1 MTITELSIKR
11 PPLVIVI
18 FTVLA
23 VLGYFSYNQLRYEL
37 IPDVTPPYVTVMTN
51 YPGGSPNEVETSI
64 TKVVEDAV
72 SSVDKIKNIQS
83 SSFEGVSFVF
93 IEFTQS
99 ADVNIALQNV
109 QRKVGEIVNQL
120 PSDAKSPVISKFS
133 LTELPILRMGVT
145 ADMEPNEFYQF
156 MKDKV
161 KPQISKLAG
170 VGQVTFAGGEERE
183 IKINLDLEKL
193 NSYNIPVL
201 QVLQAIKTS
210 NMDFPVGK
218 IKDADGQYIV
228 RVSGKFSSLEE
239 LKNLIVSRSNE
250 GGNIKLQDVAEI
262 EDGTKEAES
271 YARLNGKSALGVLVQ
286 KQTDANAVE
295 VSRLVHQELKKIEAA
310 NADKRLKFDVAQDLS
325 SFTLDAA
332 RAVNKDLMIAVV
344 LVAIVM
350 LVFLHSLRNSVIV
363 MVAIPAS
370 LVSTFIGMYAFGF
383 SLNLMTLL
391 ALSLV
396 IGILVDDSIVVL
408 ENIYRHMELGKPK
421 KQAALEGRNEIGFAA
436 LSITLVDV
444 VVFLPLALIQGLIG
458 DIVRQF
464 ALVVVVSTLL
474 SLFVSF
480 TITPMLASRF
490 TKLQHLTKDTNM
502 GRFGLWVE
510 KAFDKL
516 TAKYTSI
523 LKLGMNNGWKVIAF
537 AGILL
542 VLSIALI
549 PAGFI
554 GSEFMPPSD
563 RGELSVILELPERI
577 NLEETNLI
585 TLEAERMISKMP
597 EVKKVFAN
605 AGASSEGFIGYTSN
619 SVAEL
624 NVSLVPKTQRSK
636 SDIQVSREIKE
647 KLLQIPS
654 VKPRVSP
661 IGIFGSSDMAPIALL
676 ISGPD
681 FNEVE
686 TTGKMIKEAVRKIP
700 GTADVRVS
708 SGEGK
713 PETRVEINREKMA
726 AFGIGLDQVA
736 ATLRVAFT
744 GDDES
749 KFRQGNDEY
758 DIRVVFDR
766 FDRNNTSDLGKITF
780 MNSRGERIE
789 LSQFAN
795 IYQTVGPTELS
806 RKNRTAAI
814 SLLSQA
820 VGRPSGDIAE
830 DIKKELKRLK
840 IPSNIEVTFEGDVQM
855 QEESFGSLFI
865 ALMVG
870 ILFVYLI
877 MVALYNSFVYPF
889 IVLFS
894 IPVAIVGAL
903 LAMGL
908 FVKSLNIFSILGIIM
923 LVGLVGK
930 NAILLVDRTN
940 QMRSEG
946 MPMFEALIDAGQTR
960 LRPILMTTFAMVFGM
975 LPIAISMGA
984 SSELKSGLATALI
997 GGLISSLLLT
1007 LVLVP
1012 VVYIKVEHLKVK
1024 LTDIINRFKGKASPK
1039 EKAPEPE
1046 FAAPVAEEEPGGRFS
1061 FRKMIKGFSIF
1072 MTLIFIADSSSSAQE
1087 QVRKLTLKEA
1097 VAIAMEQNREL
1108 KVAYF
1113 DKEKNEKKVKEAYG
1127 NAMPTITGS
1136 GQYARNLKLPVFY
1149 MPSFSFD
1156 PDAGITM
1163 GPSQAMEMGLKNN
1176 FTGTI
1181 SAEWPLYQG
1190 AIYAGIRAAKIV
1202 DNISSENIVNTRA
1215 ATITEVKKAY
1225 FNVLIV
1231 KEQYN
1236 LISQSIKRG
1245 SQALKDARLLFGQG
1259 LASEL
1264 DTLRAFVAVENLK
1277 PALIKTGNGISI
1289 AKSYLVNLLGLP
1301 ANEIIEP
1308 ADSLTSGD
1316 FLKEFNLSGASIEE
1330 ALNKRPELSL
1340 LDLQIK
1346 ANDELINAEVAG
1358 HMPTLA
1364 AFGQLQT
1371 VLQADNYRLNQ
1382 RWPASAVIG
1391 LNLSVPIFSGFK
1403 TEARI
1408 EQARIEKMKL
1418 ETQFDNLK
1426 ALIATDVKVNTSNV
1440 AEAFRRIE
1448 AQTQTV
1454 KSAERSYELTRSR
1467 WLKGL
1472 SRQNEL
1478 FDAELALTQAKTNYL
1493 QAIYDYLVAGAE
1505 LEKALGRAGR

>member
-37 IPDVTPPYVTVMTN
+37 IPDVTPPFVTVMTV

-64 TKVVEDAV
+64 TKVMEDAV
-72 SSVDKIKNIQS
+72 SSIDKIKSIRGS
-83 SSFEGVSFVF
+83 STEGVSFLF

-109 QRKVGEIVNQL
+109 QRKVGEVVNQL
-120 PSDAKSPVISKFS
+120 PYGAKSPVISKFS

-145 ADMEPNEFYQF
+145 AEMPPEELYQF
-156 MKDKV
+156 MKDKI
-161 KPQISKLAG
+161 KPEISKLAG
-170 VGQVTFAGGEERE
+170 VGQVTFAGGEQRE
-183 IKINLDLEKL
+183 IKVNLDLDKL

-201 QVLQAIKTS
+201 QVLQAVKSS
-210 NMDFPVGK
+210 NIDFPVGK
-218 IKDADGQYIV
+218 IKDSDGQYIV
-228 RVSGKFSSLEE
+228 RVSGKFSSLDE
-239 LKNLIVSRSNE
+239 LRDLIVSRSAQ
-250 GGNIKLQDVAEI
+250 GGSIKLKDIAEI

-271 YARLNGKSALGVLVQ
+271 YSRLNGRSALGVLVQ

-295 VSRLVHQELKKIEAA
+295 VSRLVNEKLKKIEAA
-310 NADKRLKFDVAQDLS
+310 NKDKNLRFDVAQDLS
-325 SFTLDAA
+325 GFTLDAA
-332 RAVNKDLMIAVV
+332 RAVNRDLLIAIV

-363 MVAIPAS
+363 MIAIPAS
-370 LVSTFIGMYAFGF
+370 LVSTFIAMYAFGF

-408 ENIYRHMELGKPK
+408 ENIYRHMELGKP
-421 KQAALEGRNEIGFAA
+421 QRLAALEGRNEIGFAA

-444 VVFLPLALIQGLIG
+444 VVFLPLAMIQGLIG

-464 ALVVVVSTLL
+464 AMVVVVSTLL

-490 TKLQHLTKDTNM
+490 TKLQRLTGNTAM
-502 GRFGLWVE
+502 GRFGLRVE
-510 KAFDKL
+510 KNFDRISE
-516 TAKYTSI
+516 KYAGL
-523 LKLGMNNGWKVIAF
+523 LKLGLNNGWKVIAL
-537 AGILL
+537 AGLLL

-549 PAGFI
+549 PTGFI

-563 RGELSVILELPERI
+563 RGELSVILELPEKI

-585 TLEAERMISKMP
+585 TLQAEKMISKMP

-619 SVAEL
+619 NIAEL
-624 NVSLVPKTQRSK
+624 NVSLVPKTQRMK
-636 SDIQVSREIKE
+636 SDIQLSRQMKE
-647 KLLQIPS
+647 KLLAIPG

-661 IGIFGSSDMAPIALL
+661 IGIFGSSDMSPIELL

-681 FNEVE
+681 YNEVE
-686 TTGKMIKEAVRKIP
+686 KAANTIKDAVQKIP
-700 GTADVRVS
+700 GTADVRLS

-713 PETRVEINREKMA
+713 PETKVEIDRAKMA
-726 AFGIGLDQVA
+726 SFGIGLDQVA
-736 ATLRVAFT
+736 ATLRVAYT

-749 KFRQGNDEY
+749 KFRHGNDEY
-758 DIRVVFDR
+758 DIRIILDR
-766 FDRNNTSDLGKITF
+766 FDRNKTSDLGNITF
-780 MNSRGERIE
+780 MNNRGENIR
-789 LSQFAN
+789 LFQFAD
-795 IYQTVGPTELS
+795 IYQTIGPAQLS

-820 VGRPSGDIAE
+820 VGRPSGDIGE
-830 DIKKELKRLK
+830 DIKNGLAKLKL
-840 IPSNIEVTFEGDVQM
+840 PPEIEVTFEGDLQM

-903 LAMGL
+903 LAMAL
-908 FVKSLNIFSILGIIM
+908 FMKTLNIFSILGIIM

-946 MPMFEALIDAGQTR
+946 MAMKDALVEAGQTR

-975 LPIAISMGA
+975 LPIAISMSA
-984 SSELKSGLATALI
+984 TSELKSGLATALI
-997 GGLISSLLLT
+997 GGLISSLMLT

-1012 VVYIKVEHLKVK
+1012 VVYVKVENLKVK
-1024 LTDIINRFKGKASPK
+1024 VINFIKRFKGKGSSEEKSP
-1039 EKAPEPE
+1039 ESDVTQ
-1046 FAAPVAEEEPGGRFS
+1046 PVEEEEPGTFS
-1061 FRKMIKGFSIF
+1061 FRKMLKGFSIF
-1072 MTLIFIADSSSSAQE
+1072 MAALFILSSTSYSQS
-1087 QVRKLTLKEA
+1087 VRRLTLKDA
-1097 VAIAMEQNREL
+1097 VSIAIEQNRNL
-1108 KVAYF
+1108 KIAYY
-1113 DKEKNEKKVKEAYG
+1113 DKDKNEQRIKEAYG
-1127 NAMPTITGS
+1127 NAMPTVTGT
-1136 GQYARNLKLPVFY
+1136 GQYIRNLKLPVFY
-1149 MPSFSFD
+1149 MPGFSFD
-1156 PDAGITM
+1156 QYGHFLL
-1163 GPSQAMEMGLKNN
+1163 GPSQPLEIGLKNN
-1176 FTGTI
+1176 FSGTI

-1190 AIYAGIRAAKIV
+1190 AVYAGIRAAKIV
-1202 DNISSENIVNTRA
+1202 DEISAENIINTRA
-1215 ATITEVKKAY
+1215 STITDVKKAY
-1225 FNVLIV
+1225 YNILIV
-1231 KEQYN
+1231 REQYN
-1236 LISQSIKRG
+1236 LLTQSIKRG
-1245 SQALKDARLLFGQG
+1245 SQALKDVKLLFEQG
-1259 LASEL
+1259 LAGEL
-1264 DTLRAFVAVENLK
+1264 DTLRAFVAVENMK
-1277 PALIKTGNGISI
+1277 PLLIKTENGISI
-1289 AKSYLVNLLGLP
+1289 AKSYLGNLLGLP
-1301 ANEIIEP
+1301 SGDVIEP
-1308 ADSLTSGD
+1308 ADSLTAAELTRQYD
-1316 FLKEFNLSGASIEE
+1316 FSGASTQE
-1330 ALNKRPELSL
+1330 ALSRRPELSL

-1346 ANDELINAEVAG
+1346 ANDELINAEIAG
-1358 HMPTLA
+1358 HLPTLA
-1364 AFGQLQT
+1364 AFGQLKAE
-1371 VLQADNYRLNQ
+1371 LQADTYNFNQ

-1391 LNLSVPIFSGFK
+1391 LSLSVPIFSGFRTDAK
-1403 TEARI
+1403 I

-1418 ETQFDNLK
+1418 ETQLENLK
-1426 ALIATDVKVNTSNV
+1426 DLIATDVKVNASSV
-1440 AEAFRRIE
+1440 EEAHRRIE
-1448 AQTQTV
+1448 AQRQTV

-1472 SRQNEL
+1472 SRQTEL

-1493 QAIYDYLVAGAE
+1493 QAVYDYLAAGAE

>member
-37 IPDVTPPYVTVMTN
+37 IPDVTPPYVTVMTA

-72 SSVDKIKNIQS
+72 SSVDKIKTIQGN
-83 SSFEGVSFVF
+83 SFEGMSFVF
-93 IEFTQS
+93 IEFTQ
-99 ADVNIALQNV
+99 AAEVNIALQNV
-109 QRKVGEIVNQL
+109 QRKIGEIVNQL
-120 PSDAKSPVISKFS
+120 PYNAKSPVISKFS

-145 ADMEPNEFYQF
+145 ADMEPDEFYQF

-183 IKINLDLEKL
+183 IKVNLDLEKL
-193 NSYNIPVL
+193 YSYNIPVL
-201 QVLQAIKTS
+201 QVLQSIKSS

-228 RVSGKFSSLEE
+228 RVSGKFSSLDE
-239 LKNLIVSRSNE
+239 LKNLIIHRSGS
-250 GGNIKLQDVAEI
+250 GGNVKLQDVAEV

-295 VSRLVHQELKKIEAA
+295 VSRLVRQELKKIEAA
-310 NADKRLKFDVAQDLS
+310 NTDKNLRFDVAQDLS
-325 SFTLDAA
+325 SFTLEAA
-332 RAVNKDLMIAVV
+332 RAVNRDLMIAVL

-350 LVFLHSLRNSVIV
+350 LMFLHSLRNSVIV

-408 ENIYRHMELGKPK
+408 ENIYRHMELGKPQR
-421 KQAALEGRNEIGFAA
+421 QAALEGRNEIGFAA

-464 ALVVVVSTLL
+464 ALVVVLSTLL

-490 TKLQHLTKDTNM
+490 TKLQRLTKDTAM
-502 GRFGLWVE
+502 GRFGIRVE
-510 KAFDKL
+510 NTFDKI
-516 TAKYTSI
+516 TDKYTAV
-523 LKLGMNNGWKVIAF
+523 LKFGMRNGWKVITF

-542 VLSIALI
+542 VLSIALV
-549 PAGFI
+549 PTGFI

-585 TLEAERMISKMP
+585 TLQAERMISRMP
-597 EVKKVFAN
+597 EVKKVFSN

-624 NVSLVPKTQRSK
+624 NVSLVQKTQRSK

-647 KLLQIPS
+647 KLLQIPG

-661 IGIFGSSDMAPIALL
+661 IGIFGSSDMSPIQML

-681 FNEVE
+681 FEKVE
-686 TTGKMIKEAVRKIP
+686 KTGKMLKEAIQKIP
-700 GTADVRVS
+700 GTADVRIS

-726 AFGIGLDQVA
+726 SLGIGLDQVA
-736 ATLRVAFT
+736 ATMRVAFT

-758 DIRVVFDR
+758 DIRIVFDK
-766 FDRNNTSDLGKITF
+766 FDRNNTSDLGKVTF
-780 MNSRGERIE
+780 MNNRGEKIE

-795 IYQTVGPTELS
+795 IYQTIGPTELS
-806 RKNRTAAI
+806 RKNRTAAVSI
-814 SLLSQA
+814 LSQA

-830 DIKKELKRLK
+830 DIKKELSKLK
-840 IPSNIEVTFEGDVQM
+840 IPQDIEVSFEGDVQM

-903 LAMGL
+903 LAMAL
-908 FVKSLNIFSILGIIM
+908 FMKSLNIFSILGIIM

-940 QMRSEG
+940 QMRGEG
-946 MPMFEALIDAGQTR
+946 MNMREALIDAGKTR

-1007 LVLVP
+1007 LILVP
-1012 VVYIKVEHLKVK
+1012 VVYVKVENLKVK
-1024 LTDIINRFKGKASPK
+1024 VMNFINRFK
-1039 EKAPEPE
+1039 EKGPSEEKTPEIEKPQ
-1046 FAAPVAEEEPGGRFS
+1046 PVEEEEPGTFS
-1061 FRKMIKGFSIF
+1061 FRKALKNLSIF
-1072 MTLIFIADSSSSAQE
+1072 MFFLIMASSFTQAQT
-1087 QVRKLTLKEA
+1087 VRRITLKDA
-1097 VAIAMEQNREL
+1097 VSIAVEQNRDL
-1108 KVAYF
+1108 KVAFY
-1113 DKEKNEKKVKEAYG
+1113 DKEKNEERVREAYG
-1127 NAMPTITGS
+1127 NALPTVTGS
-1136 GQYARNLKLPVFY
+1136 GQYIRNLKLPVFY
-1149 MPSFSFD
+1149 MPGFSFD
-1156 PDAGITM
+1156 PHAGIIL
-1163 GPSQAMEMGLKNN
+1163 GPSQPMEIGLNNN
-1176 FTGTI
+1176 FSGTI

-1190 AIYAGIRAAKIV
+1190 AIYAGIRAAKIIRE
-1202 DNISSENIVNTRA
+1202 ISAENIINTRA
-1215 ATITEVKKAY
+1215 QTITDVKKAY
-1225 FNVLIV
+1225 YNILIV

-1236 LISQSIKRG
+1236 LLRQSIKRG
-1245 SQALKDARLLFGQG
+1245 SQALKDVKLLYAQG
-1259 LASEL
+1259 LAGEL

-1277 PALIKTGNGISI
+1277 PMMIKTENGISI
-1289 AKSYLVNLLGLP
+1289 AKSCLVNLLGLP
-1301 ANEIIEP
+1301 AGDVIET
-1308 ADSLTSGD
+1308 ADSLTSS
-1316 FLKEFNLSGASIEE
+1316 EFTGQYDMAGVSADE

-1340 LDLQIK
+1340 LDLQIR
-1346 ANDELINAEVAG
+1346 ANDELINAEIAG
-1358 HMPTLA
+1358 HLPTLA
-1364 AFGQLQT
+1364 AFGQLKAE
-1371 VLQADNYRLNQ
+1371 LQADTYNFNQ
-1382 RWPASAVIG
+1382 RWPASAVVG
-1391 LNLSVPIFSGFK
+1391 LSLSVPIFTGFRTDAK
-1403 TEARI
+1403 I
-1408 EQARIEKMKL
+1408 EQARIEKKKL
-1418 ETQFDNLK
+1418 ETQLDNLRDFI
-1426 ALIATDVKVNTSNV
+1426 LTDVKVKTSSV
-1440 AEAFRRIE
+1440 EESHRRIE
-1448 AQTQTV
+1448 SQKQTV
-1454 KSAERSYELTRSR
+1454 NSAERSYEMTRSR

-1472 SRQNEL
+1472 SRQTDL

-1493 QAIYDYLVAGAE
+1493 QAVYDYLTAQAE
-1505 LEKALGRAGR
+1505 LEKSLGRAGR

>member
-37 IPDVTPPYVTVMTN
+37 IPDVTPPFVTVMTA

-72 SSVDKIKNIQS
+72 SSVDKIKTIQS

-99 ADVNIALQNV
+99 VDVNIALQNV

-120 PSDAKSPVISKFS
+120 PYSAKSPVISKFS

-145 ADMEPNEFYQF
+145 AEMEPNEFYQF

-183 IKINLDLEKL
+183 IKINLDLQKL

-201 QVLQAIKTS
+201 QVLQAVKSS

-239 LKNLIVSRSNE
+239 LKNLIVSRSE
-250 GGNIKLQDVAEI
+250 AGGNIKLQDIAEV

-295 VSRLVHQELKKIEAA
+295 VSRLVNQELKKIEAA
-310 NADKRLKFDVAQDLS
+310 NADKKLKFDVAQDLS
-325 SFTLDAA
+325 SFTLEAA
-332 RAVNKDLMIAVV
+332 RAVNKDLLIAVV

-350 LVFLHSLRNSVIV
+350 LMFLHSLRNSVIV

-408 ENIYRHMELGKPK
+408 ENIYRHMELGKPQR
-421 KQAALEGRNEIGFAA
+421 QAALEGRNEIGFAA

-480 TITPMLASRF
+480 TVTPMLASRF
-490 TKLQHLTKDTNM
+490 TKLQHLTKNTAM
-502 GRFGLWVE
+502 GRFGIWIE
-510 KAFDKL
+510 NAFDRL
-516 TAKYTSI
+516 TDKYTAV

-537 AGILL
+537 AGLLL

-563 RGELSVILELPERI
+563 RGELAVIMELPERI
-577 NLEETNLI
+577 NLEETNLV
-585 TLEAERMISKMP
+585 TLQAENIISKMP

-605 AGASSEGFIGYTSN
+605 AGSSSEGFIGYTSN

-624 NVSLVPKTQRSK
+624 NVSLVPKTQRTK

-647 KLLQIPS
+647 KLLHIPG

-686 TTGKMIKEAVRKIP
+686 NAGKMLKEAVQKIP
-700 GTADVRVS
+700 GTGDVRIS

-726 AFGIGLDQVA
+726 ALGIGLDQVA
-736 ATLRVAFT
+736 ATMRVAFT

-758 DIRVVFDR
+758 DIRIVFDK
-766 FDRNNTSDLGKITF
+766 FDRNNTSDLGRITF
-780 MNSRGERIE
+780 MNNRGEKIE

-795 IYQTVGPTELS
+795 IYQTIGPTQLS

-814 SLLSQA
+814 SILSQA

-830 DIKKELKRLK
+830 DIKKELAKLK

-855 QEESFGSLFI
+855 QEESFQSLFI

-903 LAMGL
+903 LAMAL
-908 FVKSLNIFSILGIIM
+908 FMKSLNIFSILGIIM

-940 QMRSEG
+940 QVREEG
-946 MPMFEALIDAGQTR
+946 MSMRDALIDAGRTR

-984 SSELKSGLATALI
+984 SSELKSGLATALV

-1007 LVLVP
+1007 LILVP
-1012 VVYIKVEHLKVK
+1012 AVYIKVENLKVRVVNFI
-1024 LTDIINRFKGKASPK
+1024 DRFKDKGSK
-1039 EKAPEPE
+1039 EETRQEEYKQ
-1046 FAAPVAEEEPGGRFS
+1046 PVEEEEPGTFS
-1061 FRKMIKGFSIF
+1061 FRKMLKGFSIF
-1072 MTLIFIADSSSSAQE
+1072 IIILMALSSSSYAQK
-1087 QVRKLTLKEA
+1087 VRRLSLNDA
-1097 VAIAMEQNREL
+1097 VSIALEQNRDL
-1108 KVAYF
+1108 KIAYY
-1113 DKEKNEKKVKEAYG
+1113 DKAKNGQRVKEAYG

-1136 GQYARNLKLPVFY
+1136 GQYIRNLKLPVFY

-1156 PDAGITM
+1156 PNAGLTM
-1163 GPSQAMEMGLKNN
+1163 GPSQPMEIGLKNN

-1181 SAEWPLYQG
+1181 SAEWPLFQG
-1190 AIYAGIRAAKIV
+1190 AIYAGIRAARII
-1202 DNISSENIVNTRA
+1202 DEIGSENIINTRA
-1215 ATITEVKKAY
+1215 STITEVRKAY
-1225 FNVLIV
+1225 YNILIV

-1236 LISQSIKRG
+1236 LLAQSIKRG
-1245 SQALKDARLLFGQG
+1245 SQALRDVKLLFQQG
-1259 LASEL
+1259 LAGEL

-1277 PALIKTGNGISI
+1277 PMLIKTENGISI
-1289 AKSYLVNLLGLP
+1289 AKSFLGNLLGLP
-1301 ANEIIEP
+1301 AGETVEP
-1308 ADSLTSGD
+1308 ADSLTAGELFKQYD
-1316 FLKEFNLSGASIEE
+1316 FSEASAEE

-1340 LDLQIK
+1340 LDLQIR
-1346 ANDELINAEVAG
+1346 ANDELINAEIAG

-1364 AFGQLQT
+1364 AFGQLQA
-1371 VLQADNYRLNQ
+1371 VLQADNYNFNQ

-1391 LNLSVPIFSGFK
+1391 LNLSIPIFSGFRTDAK
-1403 TEARI
+1403 I
-1408 EQARIEKMKL
+1408 EQARIEKKKL

-1426 ALIATDVKVNTSNV
+1426 DLIATDVKVNASSV
-1440 AEAFRRIE
+1440 EEAHKRIE

-1467 WLKGL
+1467 WLKGV
-1472 SRQNEL
+1472 SRQTEL

-1505 LEKALGRAGR
+1505 LEKSLGRAGR

>member
-37 IPDVTPPYVTVMTN
+37 IPDVTPPYVTVMTT

-72 SSVDKIKNIQS
+72 SSVDKIKTIQS

-120 PSDAKSPVISKFS
+120 PYSAKTPVVSKFS

-183 IKINLDLEKL
+183 IRVNLDLEKL

-201 QVLQAIKTS
+201 QILQAIKSS

-239 LKNLIVSRSNE
+239 LKNLIVSRSE
-250 GGNIKLQDVAEI
+250 AGGNIKLQDVAEV

-295 VSRLVHQELKKIEAA
+295 VSRLVNQELKKIEAA
-310 NADKRLKFDVAQDLS
+310 NAGMKLKFDVAQDLS
-325 SFTLDAA
+325 GFTLEAA
-332 RAVNKDLMIAVV
+332 HAVNKDLMIAVV

-350 LVFLHSLRNSVIV
+350 LIFLHNLRNSLIV

-408 ENIYRHMELGKPK
+408 ENIYRHMELGKPQR
-421 KQAALEGRNEIGFAA
+421 QAALEGRNEIGFAA

-490 TKLQHLTKDTNM
+490 TRLQRLTKDTAM
-502 GRFGLWVE
+502 GRFGMWVE

-516 TAKYTSI
+516 TEKYTQA
-523 LKLGMNNGWKVIAF
+523 LKLGLKNSWKVIAL
-537 AGILL
+537 AGFLL
-542 VLSIALI
+542 VFSIALV

-563 RGELSVILELPERI
+563 RGELSVIMELPERI
-577 NLEETNLI
+577 NLEETNQI
-585 TLEAERMISKMP
+585 TLQAERMISKMP
-597 EVKKVFAN
+597 EVSKVFAN

-624 NVSLVPKTQRSK
+624 NVSLVPKTQRTK

-661 IGIFGSSDMAPIALL
+661 IGMFGSSDMAPIALL

-686 TTGKMIKEAVRKIP
+686 NVGKMLKEAVRKIP
-700 GTADVRVS
+700 GTADVRIS

-726 AFGIGLDQVA
+726 ALGIGLDQVA

-749 KFRQGNDEY
+749 KYRQGNDEY
-758 DIRVVFDR
+758 DIRIVFDQ

-780 MNSRGERIE
+780 MNTRGEKIE

-795 IYQTVGPTELS
+795 IYQTIGPTQLS

-830 DIKKELKRLK
+830 DIKKELAKLK

-908 FVKSLNIFSILGIIM
+908 FIKSLNIFSILGIIM

-940 QMRSEG
+940 QMRAEG
-946 MPMFEALIDAGQTR
+946 MPMRDALIDAGQTR
-960 LRPILMTTFAMVFGM
+960 LRPILMTTFSMVFGM

-1007 LVLVP
+1007 LILVP
-1012 VVYIKVEHLKVK
+1012 VIYIKVENLKTKVMNF
-1024 LTDIINRFKGKASPK
+1024 IQRFKEKGQK
-1039 EKAPEPE
+1039 EEKTPEE
-1046 FAAPVAEEEPGGRFS
+1046 KYSQPVEEEEPENFS
-1061 FRKMIKGFSIF
+1061 FRKMLKGFSIF
-1072 MTLIFIADSSSSAQE
+1072 VLILIALSSSSYAQS
-1087 QVRKLTLKEA
+1087 VRRLSLKDA
-1097 VAIAMEQNREL
+1097 VAIALEQNRDL
-1108 KVAYF
+1108 KVAYY
-1113 DKEKNEKKVKEAYG
+1113 DKEKNEQRVKEAYG

-1136 GQYARNLKLPVFY
+1136 GQYTRNLQLPVFY

-1156 PDAGITM
+1156 PQVGLTM
-1163 GPSQAMEMGLKNN
+1163 GPSQPMEIGLKNN
-1176 FTGTI
+1176 FSGTI

-1190 AIYAGIRAAKIV
+1190 AIYAGIRAARII
-1202 DNISSENIVNTRA
+1202 DEISSENITNTRA
-1215 ATITEVKKAY
+1215 LTITEVKKAY
-1225 FNVLIV
+1225 YNILIV
-1231 KEQYN
+1231 KEQFN
-1236 LISQSIKRG
+1236 LLEQSIKRG
-1245 SQALKDARLLFGQG
+1245 RQALKDVKLLYQQG
-1259 LASEL
+1259 LAGEL

-1277 PALIKTGNGISI
+1277 PMLIKTENGISI
-1289 AKSYLVNLLGLP
+1289 AKSYLGNLLGLS
-1301 ANEIIEP
+1301 AGETVEP
-1308 ADSLTSGD
+1308 LDSLTAGELLRQYD
-1316 FLKEFNLSGASIEE
+1316 FSGASTEE

-1346 ANDELINAEVAG
+1346 ANDELINAEIAG

-1364 AFGQLQT
+1364 AFGQLQA
-1371 VLQADNYRLNQ
+1371 VLQADNYKFNQ

-1391 LNLSVPIFSGFK
+1391 LNLSIPIFSGFK
-1403 TEARI
+1403 TEAKI
-1408 EQARIEKMKL
+1408 EQARIEKKKL

-1426 ALIATDVKVNTSNV
+1426 DLIVTDVKVNTSSV
-1440 AEAFRRIE
+1440 EEAHKRIE

-1467 WLKGL
+1467 WLKGV
-1472 SRQNEL
+1472 SRQTEL

-1493 QAIYDYLVAGAE
+1493 QAVYDYLVAGAE
-1505 LEKALGRAGR
+1505 LEKSLGRAGR

>member
-37 IPDVTPPYVTVMTN
+37 IPDVTPPYVTVMTA
-51 YPGGSPNEVETSI
+51 YPGGSPNEVETSV

-83 SSFEGVSFVF
+83 NSFEGMSFVF

-99 ADVNIALQNV
+99 ADVNVALQNV
-109 QRKVGEIVNQL
+109 QRKVGEVINLL
-120 PSDAKSPVISKFS
+120 PYGTKSPVISKFS

-145 ADMEPNEFYQF
+145 AEMEPNEFYQF
-156 MKDKV
+156 MKDKI

-183 IKINLDLEKL
+183 IRVNLNLEKL
-193 NSYNIPVL
+193 NSFNIPVL
-201 QVLQAIKTS
+201 QVLQTIKTS

-218 IKDADGQYIV
+218 IKDSDGQYIV
-228 RVSGKFSSLEE
+228 RVSGKFSSLTE
-239 LKNLIVSRSNE
+239 LKNLIVSRSSE
-250 GGNIKLQDVAEI
+250 GGNIKLQDIAEV

-271 YARLNGKSALGVLVQ
+271 YARLNGRSALGVLVQ

-295 VSRLVHQELKKIEAA
+295 VSRLVNNELKKIEAA
-310 NADKRLKFDVAQDLS
+310 NADKKLRFDVAQDLS
-325 SFTLDAA
+325 SFTLEAA
-332 RAVNKDLMIAVV
+332 RAVNKDLMVAVI

-350 LVFLHSLRNSVIV
+350 LVFLHSLRNSLIV

-408 ENIYRHMELGKPK
+408 ENIYRHMELGKPQR
-421 KQAALEGRNEIGFAA
+421 QAALEGRNEIGFAA

-464 ALVVVVSTLL
+464 AMVVVVSTLL

-490 TKLQHLTKDTNM
+490 TKLQHLTKNTAM

-510 KAFDKL
+510 KTFDRIS
-516 TAKYTSI
+516 AKYAGL
-523 LKLGMNNGWKVIAF
+523 LKTGMDNGWKIIAL
-537 AGILL
+537 AGVLL
-542 VLSIALI
+542 IFSIALV

-577 NLEETNLI
+577 NLEETNQI

-597 EVKKVFAN
+597 EVNKVFAN

-624 NVSLVPKTQRSK
+624 NVSLVPKTQRTK

-681 FNEVE
+681 YTEVE
-686 TTGKMIKEAVRKIP
+686 NTARIIKEQVQKIP
-700 GTADVRVS
+700 GTADVRTS

-726 AFGIGLDQVA
+726 ALGIGLDQVA

-758 DIRVVFDR
+758 DVRIIFDR

-780 MNSRGERIE
+780 MNNRGEKIE
-789 LSQFAN
+789 LAQFAN

-806 RKNRTAAI
+806 RKNRTAAVT
-814 SLLSQA
+814 LLSQA
-820 VGRPSGDIAE
+820 VGRPSGDIGE
-830 DIKKELKRLK
+830 DIKKELKKLK
-840 IPSNIEVTFEGDVQM
+840 LPSNVEVTFEGDLQM

-908 FVKSLNIFSILGIIM
+908 FMKSLNIFSILGIIM

-940 QMRSEG
+940 QMRLEG
-946 MPMFEALIDAGQTR
+946 MNVKDALIEAGQTR

-975 LPIAISMGA
+975 LPIAISAGA

-997 GGLISSLLLT
+997 GGLISSMLLT
-1007 LVLVP
+1007 LILVP
-1012 VVYIKVEHLKVK
+1012 VVYVKVENLKVK
-1024 LTDIINRFKGKASPK
+1024 VTNIISGFKDSDTPGK
-1039 EKAPEPE
+1039 KAPEPE
-1046 FAAPVAEEEPGGRFS
+1046 YAAPVSEEETGTFS
-1061 FRKMIKGFSIF
+1061 FRKMLKGLGIF
-1072 MTLIFIADSSSSAQE
+1072 MILLLVLSPAAYGQ
-1087 QVRKLTLKEA
+1087 QVRRLTLKEA
-1097 VAIAMEQNREL
+1097 VAIAIEQNRDL
-1108 KVAYF
+1108 KAAYY
-1113 DKEKNEKKVKEAYG
+1113 DKEKNEERVREAYG
-1127 NAMPTITGS
+1127 NAMPTVTGS
-1136 GQYARNLKLPVFY
+1136 GQYIRNLKLPVFY
-1149 MPSFSFD
+1149 MPGFSFD
-1156 PDAGITM
+1156 PARGFAM
-1163 GPSQAMEMGLKNN
+1163 GPSEPMEIGLKNN
-1176 FTGTI
+1176 FSGMI
-1181 SAEWPLYQG
+1181 SAEWPLFQG

-1202 DNISSENIVNTRA
+1202 ENISSENIVNTRA

-1225 FNVLIV
+1225 YNILII

-1236 LISQSIKRG
+1236 LLAQSIKRG
-1245 SQALKDARLLFGQG
+1245 AQALKDVKLLYEQG

-1289 AKSYLVNLLGLP
+1289 SKSCLVNLLGLP
-1301 ANEIIEP
+1301 ADQAVEP
-1308 ADSLTSGD
+1308 ADSLTSEE
-1316 FLKEFNLSGASIEE
+1316 LVRQYNLTGASIEE

-1346 ANDELINAEVAG
+1346 ANDELINAEIAG

-1364 AFGQLQT
+1364 AFGQLKAE
-1371 VLQADNYRLNQ
+1371 LQADNYKFHQ
-1382 RWPASAVIG
+1382 RWPASAVVG
-1391 LNLSVPIFSGFK
+1391 LSLSVPIFSGFK
-1403 TEARI
+1403 TDARVQ
-1408 EQARIEKMKL
+1408 QAQIEKKKL

-1426 ALIATDVKVNTSNV
+1426 DLIATDVKVNLSS
-1440 AEAFRRIE
+1440 ASEAQRRIE

-1478 FDAELALTQAKTNYL
+1478 FDAELALTQAKTNYM
-1493 QAIYDYLVAGAE
+1493 QAVYDYLVAGAE
-1505 LEKALGRAGR
+1505 LEKALGRTGR